1 MSNTE
6 REVEVVAE
14 DGRIFRG
21 GRGAT
26 RRPRTYGLLTCL
38 RRRASGVSSE
48 TGTTRFKLM
57 EKNFVTDVDRSRIY
71 QGTYRSPI
79 ATTPTRI
86 MQSDWP
92 HPISAY
98 TYFQF

>member
-1 MSNTE
+1 MYRTLP
-6 REVEVVAE
+6 A
-14 DGRIFRG
+14 
-21 GRGAT
+21 
-26 RRPRTYGLLTCL
+26 RTYGLLTCL